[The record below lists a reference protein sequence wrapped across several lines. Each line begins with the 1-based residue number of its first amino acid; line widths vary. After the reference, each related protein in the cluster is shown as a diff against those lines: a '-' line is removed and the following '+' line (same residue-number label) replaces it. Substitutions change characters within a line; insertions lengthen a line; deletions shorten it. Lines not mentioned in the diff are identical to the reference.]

1 MKKGQVYLL
10 AVIIMGFLIYTML
23 TPVNFLKTSEIE
35 DDFQEISKNYQLES
49 AKLLNELLNTQNVNQ
64 NFVEER
70 FLNFT
75 VAFTSYSKS
84 KNPNFGLVYAF
95 PFNNKVFLE
104 NYADSPLNY
113 SSTDQI
119 VGCLSDVTA
128 SISFAG
134 LNISSPNIDVD
145 NYRQCINSTTYP
157 QEDKLILTL
166 DGLEYPF
173 TLTSSSSNL
182 VIINKESIEGNTK
195 IFISE

>member
-23 TPVNFLKTSEIE
+23 LPVNFLKTSEID

-49 AKLLNELLNTQNVNQ
+49 AKLLNELLNTQNLNQ
-64 NFVEER
+64 DFVEGR

-95 PFNNKVFLE
+95 PFNNKVFLG

-113 SSTDQI
+113 TQTDQI
-119 VGCLSDVTA
+119 QGCLSDVTA
-128 SISFAG
+128 AISLLG
-134 LNISSPNIDVD
+134 IDVSSPDIDVGTYTD
-145 NYRQCINSTTYP
+145 CMTSITYP
-157 QEDKLILTL
+157 LNDKLDLIL
-166 DGLEYPF
+166 DNSEYSF
-173 TLTSSSSNL
+173 TLSDSTSNL
-182 VIINKESIEGNTK
+182 IIINKESIEGDVK